1 MESTNPGR
9 ESNLLLVTLPLIADA
24 GAALLIFLWLP
35 ALSLRL
41 VEPSGWNALFLVLL
55 YLLFCIG
62 VYLSRKLLAPSE
74 AGRWSPPN
82 WLMMPKVR
90 GLLGLV
96 FALFMATTFAYQLG
110 YFEAIYQIRSGLLE
124 EGSTAAF
131 FVYAP
136 GAWLGFSMLVILVL
150 AFPVDSNIPPDSN
163 RYTSLAFLSLVLT
176 NALLVFSTAQT
187 RAMVIGLEL
196 SPGINV
202 WLVVLA
208 ALTLSFLPARAI
220 YQSRQ
225 PYLGGWLS
233 FILLLTVAAYL
244 AVFS

>member
-35 ALSLRL
+35 ALSMRL
-41 VEPSGWNALFLVLL
+41 VEPSGWNALVLVLL

-62 VYLSRKLLAPSE
+62 VYLSRKLLPQSE
-74 AGRWSPPN
+74 TGRWSPPA
-82 WLMMPKVR
+82 WLTNPKIR
-90 GLLGLV
+90 GLLGFI

-110 YFEAIYQIRSGLLE
+110 YFEAIYQIRAGLLE

-150 AFPVDSNIPPDSN
+150 AFPVDSNIPPGN
-163 RYTSLAFLSLVLT
+163 YRYAPLAFLSLVFT
-176 NALLVFSTAQT
+176 DALLVFSTAQT
-187 RAMVIGLEL
+187 RAMVIGLDL
-196 SPGINV
+196 SPGIDL

-208 ALTLSFLPARAI
+208 AFTLSFFPARAI
-220 YQSRQ
+220 YQNRQ

-233 FILLLTVAAYL
+233 FVLLLILAAYL